1 MGTGASK
8 LAGGPPTLN
17 RIELL
22 RATQN
27 PRFLMDRI
35 LRFILEDISDKDIFR
50 LQDPETCKK
59 FLILTA
65 DSLQKYFDEIEIVP
79 LKDRSG
85 RLFFK
90 RITDLTEPADPAL
103 KETVAQNCMSIGY
116 FYVRLLQ
123 IYIALALTIID
134 DETMLPGRPAIAART
149 GPVPGAR
156 RIPGARLIYK
166 GGVRS
171 PDPFSQDGGAD
182 FTFKTLV
189 DARILQESLLGQG
202 RLRFVQKDS
211 LQVEIRSDTSGVIY
225 EEGLISQQPQQLQQL
240 YGYQGHGQHKTMIG
254 IRLQQ
259 GPSGQPQIKI
269 EQIAI
274 PGRSASTVNI
284 VLPLQEG
291 SYNPTDYR
299 FGTLAQIFERILSEL
314 SQGRT
319 STLDSLRQQQ
329 ISVNSVAAASRRGS
343 VAAPIPLQSSS
354 VNPLLDFRATLQA
367 LNKKPLAHCIARSF
381 QLLNVD
387 ALGGSM
393 PRTTRTN
400 ICKSRFMDEDL
411 QGTGFSQVPAPRE
424 SISKV
429 PGINALNFLFF
440 VLEKSVKL
448 SDKTRVEYAAALTA
462 LSSAF
467 GSPKDY
473 KPSELSGRP
482 DQINEIVA
490 RDDCRSKYGR
500 DGILKQPAAISR
512 ARSGVASLWGFQKA
526 HAGRVEVLFR
536 KLFAIDTTVKGQV
549 GIGLNPLLLK
559 NGIPYL
565 EQIAT
570 DTRIVLT
577 DYYSQ
582 CEKIYQAT
590 VKDISSAI
598 TYQ

>member
-35 LRFILEDISDKDIFR
+35 LRFIMEDISDKDIFK
-50 LQDPETCKK
+50 LQDPDTCKK

-85 RLFFK
+85 RFFFK
-90 RITDLTEPADPAL
+90 RITDLTEPADPVL

-134 DETMLPGRPAIAART
+134 DETMLPGRPAIAARQQ
-149 GPVPGAR
+149 VQVR
-156 RIPGARLIYK
+156 RSPPGARLVYK
-166 GGVRS
+166 
-171 PDPFSQDGGAD
+171 GGAD
-182 FTFKTLV
+182 FTFKTLM

-202 RLRFVQKDS
+202 RLRFVQKDT
-211 LQVEIRSDTSGVIY
+211 LQVEVRSDTSGVIY
-225 EEGLISQQPQQLQQL
+225 EESLLSAIQPQGQQHL
-240 YGYQGHGQHKTMIG
+240 YGYQGHGQQKTMIG

-274 PGRSASTVNI
+274 PGRSPSTVSI

-299 FGTLAQIFERILSEL
+299 LGTLAQTFDSILSEL

-319 STLDSLRQQQ
+319 GTLDSLRQQQ
-329 ISVNSVAAASRRGS
+329 SSRL
-343 VAAPIPLQSSS
+343 VAPIPLQSSS
-354 VNPLLDFRATLQA
+354 TNPLLDFRATLQA

-387 ALGGSM
+387 ALGSSV
-393 PRTTRTN
+393 PRATRTN
-400 ICKSRFMDEDL
+400 ICKSRFMEEGL
-411 QGTGFSQVPAPRE
+411 EGTGFSQVPAPRE
-424 SISKV
+424 SIAKV

-462 LSSAF
+462 LSTAF
-467 GSPKDY
+467 GQPKDY
-473 KPSELSGRP
+473 KSSELSGRP

-490 RDDCRSKYGR
+490 RDNCGSNYGR
-500 DGILKQPAAISR
+500 DGILKQPAAILK
-512 ARSGVASLWGFQKA
+512 ARSGVAALWGFQRA
-526 HAGRVEVLFR
+526 HAVRVEQLFR
-536 KLFAIDTTVKGQV
+536 KLFAVDTTVKGQI

-559 NGIPYL
+559 NGIPYM

-570 DTRIVLT
+570 ETRIVLT
-577 DYYSQ
+577 EYYSQ

-590 VKDISSAI
+590 VKEIGSAI
-598 TYQ
+598 TY